1 MGWNLPRVDVEQAEV
16 ISSVR
21 PAGGMAGRVEAQRNK
36 SNQSVEAFFEFVSF
50 LAGHFEIEHQIF
62 DVESKLSERFLNK

>member
-1 MGWNLPRVDVEQAEV
+1 
-16 ISSVR
+16 
-21 PAGGMAGRVEAQRNK
+21 MAGRVEAQRNK

-50 LAGHFEIEHQIF
+50 LAGNFEIEHQIF